1 MNQEAMSIVK
11 RVHEFYNNGGLPGIS
26 QSGACL
32 YKMYGPMGDEI
43 GRCAVGCLL
52 SDRGVEEIDRAERVT
67 GMEFGTFWQAAFSLG
82 RIHMI
87 EKKLFAARALMDKIL
102 DAAGVER
109 KDLMVLIWLQNIHDS
124 VSYSGY
130 HVNDLNAAKKALVEV
145 LESIINGQEC
155 RPILN
160 LDMTSVNNLRD
171 HIHG

>member
-11 RVHEFYNNGGLPGIS
+11 RVHGFYFGGGLPGIS
-26 QSGACL
+26 QNGACL
-32 YKMYGPMGDEI
+32 YKMCDPMGGEV

-52 SDRGVEEIDRAERVT
+52 SDSGVEEIDRTERIT
-67 GMEFGTFWQAAFSLG
+67 GMEFRTFYNAGFSLG
-82 RIHMI
+82 KIHMI
-87 EKKLFAARALMDKIL
+87 EHKLFAARALMDKIL

-109 KDLMVLIWLQNIHDS
+109 KDIMVLIWMQNIHDS
-124 VSYSGY
+124 VSYNGC
-130 HVNDLNAAKKALVEV
+130 HVHDLKAARKTLIEV

-155 RPILN
+155 RQILN

>member
-1 MNQEAMSIVK
+1 
-11 RVHEFYNNGGLPGIS
+11 
-26 QSGACL
+26 
-32 YKMYGPMGDEI
+32 
-43 GRCAVGCLL
+43 
-52 SDRGVEEIDRAERVT
+52 
-67 GMEFGTFWQAAFSLG
+67 
-82 RIHMI
+82 
-87 EKKLFAARALMDKIL
+87 MDKIL